1 MLVQSHEKEVH
12 FLPALPKEWIDG
24 KVEGLYLRGGKVLK
38 VLEWKDGKIVRCEV
52 EKI

>member
-1 MLVQSHEKEVH
+1 MPNPFDDHPLFQT
-12 FLPALPKEWIDG
+12 DG

-52 EKI
+52 EEI